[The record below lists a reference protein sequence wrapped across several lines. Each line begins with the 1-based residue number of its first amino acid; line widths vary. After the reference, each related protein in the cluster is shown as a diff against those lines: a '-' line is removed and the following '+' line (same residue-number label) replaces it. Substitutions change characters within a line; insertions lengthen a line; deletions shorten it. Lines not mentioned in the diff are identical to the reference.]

1 MTAPQP
7 RVLTATEAAEQ
18 LHLPLSTV
26 RQLLWRGELTGVR
39 CGGVNAGW
47 RVTSVE
53 VARFRLAASTSATP
67 APAPR
72 FALNEDEHDPPEAV
86 RRTGTDRGRT
96 H

>member
-1 MTAPQP
+1 MPLTPQP

-18 LHLPLSTV
+18 LHIPLSTV
-26 RQLLWRGELTGVR
+26 RQLLWRGELAGVR

-47 RVTSVE
+47 RITAVE
-53 VARFRLAASTSATP
+53 VERFRLAASSTA

-72 FALNEDEHDPPEAV
+72 LALNEDEHESAGAL